1 MSKQSENVMLVPG
14 ESGWEIWSGTPGTGF
29 TLLSATET
37 SRAADLTG
45 IPAGDVTMLFPV
57 KSITALPLKVA
68 TDDTSLFPELAALHA
83 ERLGL
88 RPDPMA
94 GQLTDQFVIA
104 KEGENTA
111 LLSVV
116 LRSPVEGDLPVRSP
130 KEFDLSARAVPYAG
144 ESLALWKEFGR
155 WVFAVSA
162 RGQLVYCQATAVGE
176 ATLDPGLVREIR
188 LALIQLSLQGLECQ
202 PTQVIVYSD
211 GQLDTKA
218 LNAFGVPVSVQ
229 PKPQPTLP
237 EPHSKLLP
245 ADVRAARREAQ
256 QRQQT
261 YALVALLL
269 IAYLGGAGWF
279 GYSIWKEK
287 KETTKIQE
295 QAKLVA
301 PEEKMFEEHTAKWN
315 ELGPV
320 VDLNQSPVEILLQV
334 VNVIPKNG
342 GIHLKSTEIKGSEK
356 GWEVNLAGEAQQTP
370 PLGQFSGSLTAK
382 GGFFARY
389 KWEIQ
394 PPRQTQKGWEF
405 TYIAHEGA

>member
-301 PEEKMFEEHTAKWN
+301 RKKRCSRSTPRNGTNSGPWSISTSPRSKYSSRWSTSSRKTA
-315 ELGPV
+315 
-320 VDLNQSPVEILLQV
+320 
-334 VNVIPKNG
+334 
-342 GIHLKSTEIKGSEK
+342 
-356 GWEVNLAGEAQQTP
+356 A
-370 PLGQFSGSLTAK
+370 
-382 GGFFARY
+382 
-389 KWEIQ
+389 
-394 PPRQTQKGWEF
+394 F
-405 TYIAHEGA
+405 T